1 MEKKTIGKFIS
12 VLRRANGMTQ
22 RELAEKLFVSDKTV
36 SRWECDECTP
46 DLALIPVI
54 AELFGVTSDELL
66 RGERKNPEYSE
77 PEGGRYALKSEK
89 QFKKLLDARLKKYGN
104 LTLISLGL
112 ALVGWLMGVLC
123 NFAFYNGVLGF
134 VLATVFFLA
143 SEICQ
148 VCFTR
153 SMRIPFDEEEGYHVR
168 VQEINWK
175 MARAM
180 VWISFL
186 NIALFAYTL
195 PLAFTGGVMGLR
207 LEAWLVYGGSFVLV
221 ALVVSALL
229 YFFAVRPSLVAK
241 EQLRPEPELEKK
253 FKRTGLIGGV
263 VAGIAGVLAIGVFIV
278 NVVGWQSFAEYE
290 HYTDTQAFKHR
301 MESDFDRWYEGGL
314 TYETINGVQIFSP
327 PTGDAELNKSYGVIY
342 DEQGRKVE
350 FYYYKDMYETIVYGY
365 DGAGNKTSATIL
377 TVEAFHKAWIA
388 FEGLQTILWCLLPVD
403 IAGGVIVYVILSV
416 KDKSKE

>member
-22 RELAEKLFVSDKTV
+22 KELAEKLFVSDKSV
-36 SRWECDECTP
+36 SRWECDECAP

-66 RGERKNPEYSE
+66 RGERKNPEYGES
-77 PEGGRYALKSEK
+77 EGGRDALKSEK
-89 QFKKLLDARLKKYGN
+89 QAKLLLENRRKKYGN
-104 LTLISLGL
+104 LTMISLAL
-112 ALVGWLMGVLC
+112 AIVGWLMGLMC

-148 VCFTR
+148 ICFTR
-153 SMRIPFDEEEGYHVR
+153 SMRMPVDEEEGDRVR
-168 VQEINWK
+168 VEEAN
-175 MARAM
+175 ARM
-180 VWISFL
+180 VKSLIWISFL

-195 PLAFTGGVMGLR
+195 PLAFTDGVMGLR
-207 LEAWLVYGGSFVLV
+207 LEAWLVYGGTFALV

-241 EQLRPEPELEKK
+241 EQLRPDPDLEKK

-263 VAGIAGVLAIGVFIV
+263 VAGIAGVLAIGVVIV
-278 NVVGWQSFAEYE
+278 NVTGWQSFAEYE
-290 HYTDTQAFKHR
+290 HYTDAQAFKQR

-314 TYETINGVQIFSP
+314 TYVTINGVQIFSP
-327 PTGDAELNKSYGVIY
+327 PTGDAELNKSYDVIY
-342 DEQGRKVE
+342 DEQGQKVE

-377 TVEAFHKAWIA
+377 TVEAFHKAWIT
-388 FEGLQTILWCLLPVD
+388 FEGIQTLLWRLLPVD
-403 IAGGVIVYVILSV
+403 IAGGVIAYVILSV
-416 KDKSKE
+416 KDKKKK